1 MSNVGQS
8 STNFNDSGRP
18 RAQAFTTGA
27 AGATLSSVEIMYADN
42 EGHDMAVSLCTT
54 DSSGYPT
61 SSCTTLTA
69 PSSFALGTL
78 VFTDPA
84 STTLVATT
92 TYTLQITSPG
102 GQAVNLN
109 TIPSNAEDAGAAAG
123 WTIANAYNFKNIANE
138 WRTTVSGTSFRIAI
152 KGTLSTTTTTNTPAT
167 GAPTITGTAQVD
179 QTLTAVTTGIMDA
192 DGLTSPTYTYQWIRV
207 NGTEADIA
215 GANSSTYTLEAADEG
230 KTIKVQ
236 VTFDDDAG
244 TTETLTSAATAVVAA
259 AADATCAT
267 PSFGDRRNFWTG
279 TMTVGPRVVGG
290 ILTGHGFST
299 LYSVGTSLLPDR
311 AFSIGSNDYAFIEI
325 MALNTGYLRVRSD
338 SVAGLTAAHRAALRL
353 HVCDVDYDF
362 SAASVSG
369 RNYTWTESLDW
380 SSVTTRTVYLS
391 LPANNVATGAPAI
404 TGTATVDEMLTA
416 TAGDIADTDGLPSS
430 FTYTYQ
436 WYRVDADGTSNEEA
450 ISGETVATYTLTD
463 DDIGKRIKVKV
474 SFTDNL
480 NGKET
485 RTSAATTVVAA
496 AADATCAASSFG
508 DRRNFWTGTVTVAP
522 VNVGTTT
529 GHGFSTTYGPG
540 SSLRPDR
547 RFSIGSNAYQIYE
560 ISARSTGALRFSTSS
575 GFPLSAAHRA
585 ALRLHVCD
593 VDYDFSAAT
602 IRGGGNYNWS
612 GSLDWSSVTT
622 RTVYLSLPANNVAT
636 GAPAITGTATVDEML
651 TATAGDIAD
660 TDGLPSSST
669 YTYQWFR
676 VDADGTS
683 NEEEISGETVATY
696 TLTDDDIGKRIK
708 VKVSF
713 TDNLNGKETR
723 TSAATAVV
731 ATTPPEVV
739 SVVVNSQGKGLSIR
753 FDKALDED
761 AARAVPA
768 SAYVVTVDGQDVTI
782 TVTAVFFG
790 DTVSLSVPGAAI
802 RQYQTVVVS
811 YTDPTA
817 GNDTVALQDLVGNDV
832 AGFTTGKSGVPAVT
846 NGSTVPS
853 TDTTPPEVEGVVVD
867 EVNMIVSIV
876 FDEALDE
883 DAGGAVPVS
892 AYAVTADGQ
901 DVEITHVRIGFGNTV
916 ILEFPDAAIRQ
927 GQTVVVSYTDP
938 TAGNDTVALQDRVG
952 NDVASFTVTANIPA
966 TGAPTITGTVEV
978 GQTLTAV
985 TTGIMDAN
993 GLTGVTYDYQ
1003 WIRVNGTDAAIG
1015 LATSSTYLLVAADLG
1030 KTIKVEVGFRDA
1042 DGYLEMLTSAAT
1054 AVVAPDTSCAAPD
1067 LAGRERIWTGTVTVG
1082 QRTVSS
1088 TVVYGFQPGG
1098 GDLLP
1103 SKRLSIGGNNYT
1115 ITNIAVT
1122 SVGSATFGIENATLT
1137 ATERGALRLHL
1148 CDVPYDLSTA
1158 SLIQSTYYWTGGP
1171 DWSSFRT
1178 RTVYLSLPDGYPEP
1192 PARAPGAPTG
1202 LSAQSVS
1209 GKPGYLRLSWTPGP
1223 APGGSLPPI
1232 VTDYEARYRKTGA
1245 PDWSPTWSFRDY
1257 GTPGFAYPP
1266 GSPAAPR
1273 GGNDAPLIYYLDPNT
1288 EYEVEVRATNSY
1300 GESGWSNRVSA
1311 TTAQATTADDD
1322 GTADADNGSGPAA
1335 APSQPTV
1342 RRVANEPG
1350 LMVRWN
1356 APRTASIPT
1365 GYTFLDY
1372 EVEIEK
1378 ERERNRLIWTLRKS
1392 YLYVVE
1398 SMDGGLT
1405 PPLTYLLIPGLEPNT
1420 AYTVRVRAVSRSLLT
1435 LTDEQDHYSPWSP
1448 DQSGTTATGRANNI
1462 QLSLEFPPGGTRSMT
1477 AAPGAKV
1484 TYRVKATG
1492 IHDWAAVR
1500 ARGGIGKAQIRIW
1513 EHGRHHRRMSYYRS
1527 TKGITHRH
1535 FIHQT
1540 GSSGYLEGAFTV
1552 PDEAGA
1558 GASGTIEIHL
1568 IPPSSRCGGTGTGPR
1583 CSVGSTVGSVN
1594 RSRNK
1599 LCIAVERSGDVAHP
1613 CSSGQTQA
1621 VAPTVEGTPGL
1632 SASGSDGSWTP
1643 GQTVEAIVTFSEA
1656 VTVDTSSG
1664 TPAITLTLG
1673 GTLEQSA
1680 RYTRGSGSKALVFAY
1695 TLIESDGSHTAMGVK
1710 PDSLALNGGSITSEA
1725 SGADADLGHNGAII
1739 MGERDGGRGVRGV
1752 RGVPERTGPTA
1763 SFSDLPATHD
1773 GEKAFTVKL
1782 SFSAEPR
1789 GLSYKTVRDSLLEV
1803 SCATESC
1810 GTVTKAL
1817 RVTDESDREWNVTV
1831 EPSQAYAITLTLPP
1845 RACSETAAVCV
1856 GGRPLARPASA
1867 TIPGEPLTAILTG
1880 PAEHDGS
1887 ESFEVRL
1894 TFSMEPDVSYKTVRD
1909 TMFTENG
1916 GAISGARRVKPP
1928 HDREFDIVVK
1938 PGGNAAVSLALASP
1952 LPACGEPGAVCTA
1965 GGRKIE
1971 GTVSATIP
1979 GPVAISVADARV
1991 REGPGAKLAFEV
2003 TLDRARSQPVRV
2015 DYATGNGEA
2024 KAVSDY
2030 VAASGILTFSAN
2042 ETSKTVEV
2050 EVVAD
2055 EVDEDSETMTL
2066 TLTNPVGARIADGTA
2081 TGTITNTGHI
2091 PQAWIARF
2099 GRTVADQVLDAVDAR
2114 LRAARTAG
2122 ASVSLGGQRIGGA
2135 APKVDGQAN
2144 GQAVAAAGPDS
2155 AGTSA
2160 GKAGP
2165 GPGSKP
2171 ASLFGAAADAGETAR
2186 LKALSDWL
2194 RQETAADDRPRGWSR
2209 TLTGR
2214 QMLMGSSF
2222 SLAAETDGGGFA
2234 GLWGRMAQ
2242 ARFAGREDALSLDGD
2257 VTTGLLGADYAWGR
2271 WTSGLVVSHSIGEGG
2286 YRGDS
2291 TGEIEATVTAL
2302 TPWAG
2307 YKVTEGLSVWGAAG
2321 YGAGGLKLT
2330 PGGDPALKTDLG
2342 MMLAAAG
2349 ARGTL
2354 VGGEGPRLDA
2364 VTDAR
2369 WVRTTTARVSSSA
2382 GNLASASASVTRLR
2396 LGLEGWWP
2404 LALGDG
2410 VLGKG
2415 VLGKGATVT
2424 PRLALGVR
2432 HDGGDAETG
2441 FGADISG
2448 GVTLAAPAEGL
2459 TVSLDGRG
2467 VLTHEASGLRDR
2479 GIAGTLAWNPPP
2491 STGRG
2496 PKLTLSQTFGAGAAS
2511 GKDALLSRTTL
2522 EGLAAHDNG
2531 AGQRR
2536 LEARFGY
2543 GFGMFGGRFTGTPE
2557 IGLGFS
2563 DAGRDYSLG
2572 WRLTRAGSAPGSL
2585 ELSIDATRRE
2595 SVNDNAPPEHGIGAR
2610 LTARF

>member
-1 MSNVGQS
+1 MNTRTPEPARPPEPSR
-8 STNFNDSGRP
+8 RP
-18 RAQAFTTGA
+18 RGAFPYQNRPAPSPADGGA
-27 AGATLSSVEIMYADN
+27 SLSPDPASPAASGPRPASPPCRSSLRRRLRPPENAATLLRGARTVALALAALALGVPEMVQAQIVTLVSNSGQADVGTRQPGTYTYAQSFETGSNSYDYNLSSIALDFAAAPTGTGTLTVTVRE
-42 EGHDMAVSLCTT
+42 
-54 DSSGYPT
+54 DSSGSPSETVLYTLNNPT
-61 SSCTTLTA
+61 HSAGLNEFSAQGNRTLNA
-69 PSSFALGTL
+69 R
-78 VFTDPA
+78 
-84 STTLVATT
+84 T
-92 TYTLQITSPG
+92 TYWVVASYSTDSG
-102 GQAVNLN
+102 GP
-109 TIPSNAEDAGAAAG
+109 TWSRTGISNGVDAGAAAG
-123 WTIANAYNFKNIANE
+123 WVIDAAYKQKLRLGATWSVGALNQTLQIA
-138 WRTTVSGTSFRIAI
+138 V
-152 KGTLSTTTTTNTPAT
+152 KGTVKTTANNAPTAADNNTVTLAQDGEYTFTATDFGFDDTDTSDRLESVRVVTVPAAGRLALNGTAAIAGQVVTRAQIDDGDLTFTPA
-167 GAPTITGTAQVD
+167 
-179 QTLTAVTTGIMDA
+179 
-192 DGLTSPTYTYQWIRV
+192 
-207 NGTEADIA
+207 A
-215 GANSSTYTLEAADEG
+215 GASGDSYT
-230 KTIKVQ
+230 TFTFKVNDGT
-236 VTFDDDAG
+236 VDSDDAY
-244 TTETLTSAATAVVAA
+244 
-259 AADATCAT
+259 
-267 PSFGDRRNFWTG
+267 
-279 TMTVGPRVVGG
+279 TMT
-290 ILTGHGFST
+290 I
-299 LYSVGTSLLPDR
+299 
-311 AFSIGSNDYAFIEI
+311 
-325 MALNTGYLRVRSD
+325 
-338 SVAGLTAAHRAALRL
+338 
-353 HVCDVDYDF
+353 DV
-362 SAASVSG
+362 
-369 RNYTWTESLDW
+369 T
-380 SSVTTRTVYLS
+380 
-391 LPANNVATGAPAI
+391 P
-404 TGTATVDEMLTA
+404 
-416 TAGDIADTDGLPSS
+416 
-430 FTYTYQ
+430 
-436 WYRVDADGTSNEEA
+436 
-450 ISGETVATYTLTD
+450 
-463 DDIGKRIKVKV
+463 
-474 SFTDNL
+474 
-480 NGKET
+480 
-485 RTSAATTVVAA
+485 
-496 AADATCAASSFG
+496 DATCAASSFG

-560 ISARSTGALRFSTSS
+560 ISARSTGALRFSTAT

-602 IRGGGNYNWS
+602 ISGGGNYNWS

-622 RTVYLSLPANNVAT
+622 RTVYLSLPANNAAT

-660 TDGLPSSST
+660 TDGLPSSFT

-731 ATTPPEVV
+731 ATTPPEVEGA
-739 SVVVNSQGKGLSIR
+739 VVNSQGTVIQIL
-753 FDKALDED
+753 FDEALDED
-761 AARAVPA
+761 AARAVPV

-782 TVTAVFFG
+782 TETSVFFG
-790 DTVSLSVPGAAI
+790 DTVSLSVSGAAI

-811 YTDPTA
+811 YTDPTT
-817 GNDTVALQDLVGNDV
+817 GNDTVALQDLVGKDV
-832 AGFTTGKSGVPAVT
+832 AGFTTGRSGVPAVI

-853 TDTTPPEVEGVVVD
+853 TDTTPPEVEGVVVN
-867 EVNMIVSIV
+867 EVNMVVSII

-883 DAGGAVPVS
+883 DAANVPPVS
-892 AYAVTADGQ
+892 AFSVTADGQ
-901 DVEITHVRIGFGNTV
+901 DVEITHVRIGFEDTV
-916 ILEFPDAAIRQ
+916 TLEFPDAAIRQ
-927 GQTVVVSYTDP
+927 GQIVVVSYTDP
-938 TAGNDTVALQDRVG
+938 TAGDDTVALQDVAG
-952 NDVASFTVTANIPA
+952 NDVASFSVTANTPA

-978 GQTLTAV
+978 GKTLTAV

-993 GLTGVTYDYQ
+993 GLTGVTYNHH
-1003 WIRVNGTDAAIG
+1003 WLRVNGTEAQIG
-1015 LATSSTYLLVAADLG
+1015 RARSSTYILVAADLG
-1030 KTIKVEVGFRDA
+1030 KTIKVRVDFRDA
-1042 DGYLEMLTSAAT
+1042 DGYPETRTSAAT

-1088 TVVYGFQPGG
+1088 TVVYGFHAGG

-1192 PARAPGAPTG
+1192 PALPPGAPTG

-1245 PDWSPTWSFRDY
+1245 PNWSPTWSFRNY
-1257 GTPGFAYPP
+1257 GTPGFDYPP
-1266 GSPAAPR
+1266 TTPAVPR

-1311 TTAQATTADDD
+1311 TTAQATTANDD

-1356 APRTASIPT
+1356 APRTPSVEDILA
-1365 GYTFLDY
+1365 Y
-1372 EVEIEK
+1372 EVEVEK
-1378 ERERNRLIWTLRKS
+1378 ERERDRRITTLSKR
-1392 YLYVVE
+1392 YLYKVE
-1398 SMDGGLT
+1398 SPNNGET
-1405 PPLTYLLIPGLEPNT
+1405 APVTYLVIPGLEPNT
-1420 AYTVRVRAVSRSLLT
+1420 TYTVRVRTQYIRARTVMGVTTIDKS
-1435 LTDEQDHYSPWSP
+1435 YSGWSP
-1448 DQSGTTATGRANNI
+1448 DTAGTTAAGRANNI
-1462 QLSLEFPPGGTRSMT
+1462 QLSLEFTDGTRSTT
-1477 AAPGAKV
+1477 AAPGAEV

-1513 EHGRHHRRMSYYRS
+1513 EHGRHHRRAGYYQS

-1583 CSVGSTVGSVN
+1583 CSVGSTIGSVN
-1594 RSRNK
+1594 RSTNK
-1599 LCIAVERSGDVAHP
+1599 LCIAVERSGTIAHP

-1632 SASGSDGSWTP
+1632 SASGSDGSWAP
-1643 GQTVEAIVTFSEA
+1643 GQTVEATVTFSEA

-1664 TPAITLTLG
+1664 TPSITLTLG
-1673 GTLEQSA
+1673 GTQQQSA
-1680 RYTRGSGSKALVFAY
+1680 SYRRGSGSKALVFVY

-1739 MGERDGGRGVRGV
+1739 MGERDGGTGPRGV

-1773 GEKAFTVKL
+1773 GKKPFTVKL
-1782 SFSAEPR
+1782 SFSAKPR

-1803 SCATESC
+1803 TG
-1810 GTVTKAL
+1810 GTVTGAL
-1817 RVTDESDREWNVTV
+1817 RVTDGSDREWNVTV

-1856 GGRPLARPASA
+1856 GGRPLARAASA
-1867 TIPGEPLTAILTG
+1867 TIPGEPLTATLTG

-1909 TMFTENG
+1909 TMFTEKG

-1952 LPACGEPGAVCTA
+1952 LPACGEAGAVCTA

-1971 GTVSATIP
+1971 GTVHATIP
-1979 GPVAISVADARV
+1979 GPAAISVADARV

-2003 TLDRARSQPVRV
+2003 TLDRARSQPVTV

-2114 LRAARTAG
+2114 L
-2122 ASVSLGGQRIGGA
+2122 QGGA
-2135 APKVDGQAN
+2135 
-2144 GQAVAAAGPDS
+2144 
-2155 AGTSA
+2155 
-2160 GKAGP
+2160 
-2165 GPGSKP
+2165 
-2171 ASLFGAAADAGETAR
+2171 
-2186 LKALSDWL
+2186 
-2194 RQETAADDRPRGWSR
+2194 
-2209 TLTGR
+2209 
-2214 QMLMGSSF
+2214 
-2222 SLAAETDGGGFA
+2222 
-2234 GLWGRMAQ
+2234 
-2242 ARFAGREDALSLDGD
+2242 
-2257 VTTGLLGADYAWGR
+2257 
-2271 WTSGLVVSHSIGEGG
+2271 
-2286 YRGDS
+2286 
-2291 TGEIEATVTAL
+2291 
-2302 TPWAG
+2302 
-2307 YKVTEGLSVWGAAG
+2307 
-2321 YGAGGLKLT
+2321 
-2330 PGGDPALKTDLG
+2330 
-2342 MMLAAAG
+2342 
-2349 ARGTL
+2349 
-2354 VGGEGPRLDA
+2354 
-2364 VTDAR
+2364 
-2369 WVRTTTARVSSSA
+2369 
-2382 GNLASASASVTRLR
+2382 
-2396 LGLEGWWP
+2396 
-2404 LALGDG
+2404 
-2410 VLGKG
+2410 
-2415 VLGKGATVT
+2415 
-2424 PRLALGVR
+2424 
-2432 HDGGDAETG
+2432 
-2441 FGADISG
+2441 
-2448 GVTLAAPAEGL
+2448 
-2459 TVSLDGRG
+2459 DGRG
-2467 VLTHEASGLRDR
+2467 VGKPGRPEDR
-2479 GIAGTLAWNPPP
+2479 R
-2491 STGRG
+2491 RG
-2496 PKLTLSQTFGAGAAS
+2496 PEGGWPGEWAGGCRGRS
-2511 GKDALLSRTTL
+2511 GF
-2522 EGLAAHDNG
+2522 
-2531 AGQRR
+2531 RR
-2536 LEARFGY
+2536 DVCR
-2543 GFGMFGGRFTGTPE
+2543 
-2557 IGLGFS
+2557 
-2563 DAGRDYSLG
+2563 
-2572 WRLTRAGSAPGSL
+2572 
-2585 ELSIDATRRE
+2585 
-2595 SVNDNAPPEHGIGAR
+2595 
-2610 LTARF
+2610 

>member
-1 MSNVGQS
+1 M
-8 STNFNDSGRP
+8 
-18 RAQAFTTGA
+18 
-27 AGATLSSVEIMYADN
+27 
-42 EGHDMAVSLCTT
+42 
-54 DSSGYPT
+54 
-61 SSCTTLTA
+61 
-69 PSSFALGTL
+69 
-78 VFTDPA
+78 
-84 STTLVATT
+84 
-92 TYTLQITSPG
+92 
-102 GQAVNLN
+102 
-109 TIPSNAEDAGAAAG
+109 
-123 WTIANAYNFKNIANE
+123 
-138 WRTTVSGTSFRIAI
+138 
-152 KGTLSTTTTTNTPAT
+152 
-167 GAPTITGTAQVD
+167 
-179 QTLTAVTTGIMDA
+179 
-192 DGLTSPTYTYQWIRV
+192 
-207 NGTEADIA
+207 
-215 GANSSTYTLEAADEG
+215 
-230 KTIKVQ
+230 
-236 VTFDDDAG
+236 
-244 TTETLTSAATAVVAA
+244 
-259 AADATCAT
+259 
-267 PSFGDRRNFWTG
+267 
-279 TMTVGPRVVGG
+279 
-290 ILTGHGFST
+290 
-299 LYSVGTSLLPDR
+299 
-311 AFSIGSNDYAFIEI
+311 
-325 MALNTGYLRVRSD
+325 
-338 SVAGLTAAHRAALRL
+338 RAAL
-353 HVCDVDYDF
+353 HVCDDTT
-362 SAASVSG
+362 STARRG
-369 RNYTWTESLDW
+369 RNYTWTESDW

-391 LPANNVATGAPAI
+391 RGH
-404 TGTATVDEMLTA
+404 
-416 TAGDIADTDGLPSS
+416 DGG
-430 FTYTYQ
+430 
-436 WYRVDADGTSNEEA
+436 RRDRDGGRHCGS
-450 ISGETVATYTLTD
+450 TVATYTLTD

-602 IRGGGNYNWS
+602 ITGGGNYNWS

-1067 LAGRERIWTGTVTVG
+1067 LAGRERIWTGTVTVETLIRFSITRLHG
-1082 QRTVSS
+1082 FDSTNTYGAPAGALDSPTFNIGPNAYTVTSAF
-1088 TVVYGFQPGG
+1088 VYAG
-1098 GDLLP
+1098 GDIDGDLQF
-1103 SKRLSIGGNNYT
+1103 SLS
-1115 ITNIAVT
+1115 
-1122 SVGSATFGIENATLT
+1122 SELT
-1137 ATERGALRLHL
+1137 DAEVDALRLHV
-1148 CDVPYDLSTA
+1148 CGTDYDLSAVTTA
-1158 SLIQSTYYWTGGP
+1158 TTALFSWTDDL
-1171 DWSSFRT
+1171 DWSSYST
-1178 RTVYLSLPDGYPEP
+1178 RTLYLSLPDGYPEP

-1202 LSAQSVS
+1202 LSAQPVT
-1209 GKPGYLRLSWTPGP
+1209 GKPGYLRLSWTPGS

-1232 VTDYEARYRKTGA
+1232 VTDYEARYRKTGTTN
-1245 PDWSPTWSFRDY
+1245 WSPMWSFRSY
-1257 GTPGFAYPP
+1257 GTPGFDYPP
-1266 GSPAAPR
+1266 TTRAVPR

-1311 TTAQATTADDD
+1311 TTAQATTANDN

-1356 APRTASIPT
+1356 APRTPSVPAGT
-1365 GYTFLDY
+1365 HHAGYD
-1372 EVEIEK
+1372 VEIEK
-1378 ERERNRLIWTLRKS
+1378 ERERNRRITTLSKR
-1392 YLYVVE
+1392 YRYEVE
-1398 SMDGGLT
+1398 GESVT
-1405 PPLTYLLIPGLEPNT
+1405 HLLIPTLEPNT
-1420 AYTVRVRAVSRSLLT
+1420 AYTVRVRAVYLTLLT
-1435 LTDEQDHYSPWSP
+1435 LTDGPDSYSPWSP

-1599 LCIAVERSGDVAHP
+1599 LCIAVDRSGTIAHP

-1643 GQTVEAIVTFSEA
+1643 GETVEAIVTFSEA

-1680 RYTRGSGSKALVFAY
+1680 RYTRGSGSKALVFVY
-1695 TLIESDGSHTAMGVK
+1695 TLIESDGSHTEIGVK

-1725 SGADADLGHNGAII
+1725 SGADADLGHNGALI
-1739 MGERDGGRGVRGV
+1739 MGTRDGGRGPRGT

-1773 GEKAFTVKL
+1773 GEKPFTVKL
-1782 SFSAEPR
+1782 SFSAKPR

-1803 SCATESC
+1803 TG

-1817 RVTDESDREWNVTV
+1817 RVNDASDREWKVTV

-1856 GGRPLARPASA
+1856 DGRPLARAASA
-1867 TIPGEPLTAILTG
+1867 TIPGKALTATLSG

-1887 ESFEVRL
+1887 KSFTVRL
-1894 TFSMEPDVSYKTVRD
+1894 TFNTEPDVSYKTVRD
-1909 TMFTENG
+1909 TMFTEKG

-1928 HDREFDIVVK
+1928 HDKEFDIVVK

-1971 GTVSATIP
+1971 GTVHATIP

-2165 GPGSKP
+2165 GPDSKP
-2171 ASLFGAAADAGETAR
+2171 ASAFGAAADAGETAR

-2222 SLAAETDGGGFA
+2222 SLAAETAGGGFA

-2496 PKLTLSQTFGAGAAS
+2496 PNEADAEPDLRGGGGERQGRAAVAHHPGGACGQRQRRRAAAPGGAVRLRVRDVPGPVHRHAGDRPRLFRCGPRLQPGLAPHPRRVCAGFAGAVDRCDAARERERQRPARARHRGQADRAVLS
-2511 GKDALLSRTTL
+2511 G
-2522 EGLAAHDNG
+2522 
-2531 AGQRR
+2531 
-2536 LEARFGY
+2536 
-2543 GFGMFGGRFTGTPE
+2543 GTPGS
-2557 IGLGFS
+2557 GLGS
-2563 DAGRDYSLG
+2563 LSARDKGGEIL
-2572 WRLTRAGSAPGSL
+2572 PPP
-2585 ELSIDATRRE
+2585 RRWLL
-2595 SVNDNAPPEHGIGAR
+2595 PW
-2610 LTARF
+2610 

>member
-1 MSNVGQS
+1 MNTRTPEPARPPEPSRHPRGASPYQNRPAPPPADGRASLSPDPASPAASGPRPASPPCRS
-8 STNFNDSGRP
+8 SLRRRLRP
-18 RAQAFTTGA
+18 PENA
-27 AGATLSSVEIMYADN
+27 ATLLRGARTVALALAALALGVPEMVQAQIVTLVSNSGQADVGTRQPGTHTYAQSFDTGSNSYGYNLSSIALDFAAAPTGTGTLTVTVRE
-42 EGHDMAVSLCTT
+42 
-54 DSSGYPT
+54 DSSGSPSDTVLYTLNNPT
-61 SSCTTLTA
+61 HSAGLNEFSAQGNRHLNA
-69 PSSFALGTL
+69 R
-78 VFTDPA
+78 
-84 STTLVATT
+84 T
-92 TYTLQITSPG
+92 TYWVVASYSTVG
-102 GQAVNLN
+102 GP
-109 TIPSNAEDAGAAAG
+109 TWSRTGISNGVDAGAAAG
-123 WTIANAYNFKNIANE
+123 WVIDAEYKQKLRLGAIWSVGALNQTLQIA
-138 WRTTVSGTSFRIAI
+138 V
-152 KGTLSTTTTTNTPAT
+152 KGTVKTTANNAPTAANNTVTLAQDGEYTFTATDFGFDDTDTSDRLESVRVVTVPAAGRLALNGTAAIAGQVVTRAQIDDGDLTFTPA
-167 GAPTITGTAQVD
+167 
-179 QTLTAVTTGIMDA
+179 
-192 DGLTSPTYTYQWIRV
+192 
-207 NGTEADIA
+207 A
-215 GANSSTYTLEAADEG
+215 GASGDSYT
-230 KTIKVQ
+230 TFTFKVNDGT
-236 VTFDDDAG
+236 VDSDDAY
-244 TTETLTSAATAVVAA
+244 
-259 AADATCAT
+259 
-267 PSFGDRRNFWTG
+267 
-279 TMTVGPRVVGG
+279 TMT
-290 ILTGHGFST
+290 I
-299 LYSVGTSLLPDR
+299 
-311 AFSIGSNDYAFIEI
+311 
-325 MALNTGYLRVRSD
+325 
-338 SVAGLTAAHRAALRL
+338 
-353 HVCDVDYDF
+353 DV
-362 SAASVSG
+362 
-369 RNYTWTESLDW
+369 T
-380 SSVTTRTVYLS
+380 
-391 LPANNVATGAPAI
+391 P
-404 TGTATVDEMLTA
+404 
-416 TAGDIADTDGLPSS
+416 
-430 FTYTYQ
+430 
-436 WYRVDADGTSNEEA
+436 
-450 ISGETVATYTLTD
+450 
-463 DDIGKRIKVKV
+463 
-474 SFTDNL
+474 
-480 NGKET
+480 
-485 RTSAATTVVAA
+485 
-496 AADATCAASSFG
+496 DATCAASSFG

-547 RFSIGSNAYQIYE
+547 RFSIGSNSYQIYE
-560 ISARSTGALRFSTSS
+560 ISARSTGALRFSTAS

-602 IRGGGNYNWS
+602 ITGGGNYNWS

-1599 LCIAVERSGDVAHP
+1599 LCIAVDRSGTIAHP

-1643 GQTVEAIVTFSEA
+1643 GETVEAIVTFSEA

-1680 RYTRGSGSKALVFAY
+1680 RYTRGSGSKALVFVY
-1695 TLIESDGSHTAMGVK
+1695 TLIESDGSHTEIGVK

-1739 MGERDGGRGVRGV
+1739 MGERDGGTGPRGV

-1773 GEKAFTVKL
+1773 GKKPFTVKL
-1782 SFSAEPR
+1782 SFSAKPR

-1803 SCATESC
+1803 TG

-1817 RVTDESDREWNVTV
+1817 RVTDGSDREWKVTV

-1856 GGRPLARPASA
+1856 DGRPLARAASA
-1867 TIPGEPLTAILTG
+1867 TIPGKALTATLTG

-1887 ESFEVRL
+1887 ESFTVRL
-1894 TFSMEPDVSYKTVRD
+1894 TFNTEPDVSYKTVRD
-1909 TMFTENG
+1909 TMFTEKG

-1928 HDREFDIVVK
+1928 HDKEFDIVVK

-1971 GTVSATIP
+1971 GTVHATIP

-2165 GPGSKP
+2165 GPDSKP
-2171 ASLFGAAADAGETAR
+2171 ASAFGAAADAGETAR

-2222 SLAAETDGGGFA
+2222 SLAAETAGGGFA

-2307 YKVTEGLSVWGAAG
+2307 YKVTERLSVWGAAG

-2382 GNLASASASVTRLR
+2382 GNLASSSASVTRLR

-2441 FGADISG
+2441 FGADIGG
-2448 GVTLAAPAEGL
+2448 GVTLAASAEGL

-2522 EGLAAHDNG
+2522 EGLAANDNG